1 MASFCEDCEDSTPT
15 SILGANASVFCQM
28 VYYVY
33 GETLQQVNKGIV
45 QNIVLMLQIYIR
57 ARSKILQIKAEA
69 WYVTHLDITVGNVS
83 DRWVYVDKE
92 DYCLLQETEVNLILE
107 HGQEVLALD
116 SVKSIPE
123 SFIREIISLALMKQ
137 DSGKKELEDPTRL
150 LINELRFV
158 TDNNGLDSDEPRNT
172 LVEQLKT
179 QEEIKE
185 ESEEKVKMKTKKRVK
200 SLIGNST
207 II

>member
-1 MASFCEDCEDSTPT
+1 MELWLSKCTWSLMTTIAAWILFQIRYSLKTWHTAGVIFEVKAQTKGRTWKQWCPDTLFRVHKVVLYFCVKGSTLALFCEGCEDSTPT

-92 DYCLLQETEVNLILE
+92 DYCLLQETGVNLILE

-116 SVKSIPE
+116 SVKSIP
-123 SFIREIISLALMKQ
+123 
-137 DSGKKELEDPTRL
+137 
-150 LINELRFV
+150 
-158 TDNNGLDSDEPRNT
+158 
-172 LVEQLKT
+172 
-179 QEEIKE
+179 
-185 ESEEKVKMKTKKRVK
+185 
-200 SLIGNST
+200 
-207 II
+207 